1 MKKKILLST
10 LLVMLFVC
18 LFAISVNAETALK
31 PQNSNAYGEL
41 SIFDESIT
49 VGRTDTTNGYTPYK
63 ADGTSYARVVI
74 GDGTTFYTFPT
85 YYILS
90 KNGGEDYGKIPLFQY
105 DFTSLNAAMETATS
119 TNPGWGIKNVYRI
132 ELPETMTRL
141 NTSGTQK
148 FYGFENVIE
157 IYLPPNSTTIDKNAN
172 CLFHSCKNLTTI
184 HNIETFVFK
193 AGCTGGTFQS
203 CSSLTSLTFGVSTD
217 ITSLGDNTFYG
228 CTSLKSVNV
237 IEAFPNLT
245 ILSGKG
251 TFQDC
256 KNLTTISSSRNDG
269 VLVLP
274 YTSYGQYVFQNCD
287 SVKAIKFTA
296 STINTVQQ
304 SFHSL
309 DNLEYIYFPRTATLN
324 LPSCEVFSNNEKLK
338 AVAFPDNCTVIPD
351 RGFKNCKA
359 LKAVYLP
366 ANLDEL
372 KTNGNDQG
380 AFSSCYELYFVQEWF
395 DVLDKDGEFLF
406 EDFTMPT
413 RPDVYFFPSNM
424 TKFYTRDSG
433 TGFYKNYKLNPV
445 MVLPTT
451 VTKLWV
457 FDGCFYDC
465 GEKGDTFTIVCLG
478 DMADIRIGLRDNRA
492 KGVSYVF
499 ANSADTSL
507 SSVNIVDTNAGY
519 TPNLNGTEFV
529 YFCNGTNEKGNLFY
543 LFNLGG
549 SSDATQFTNDNVTWV
564 NEVKH
569 VQNPNGATS
578 SDPTCTENQKTF
590 KTCFCEAVFDI
601 VEVENTATGHDLDYR
616 KDGAL
621 ATLVSVAYANGY
633 HVEGVKVVCCGKCSE
648 NVEAE
653 AEILFTGFGIST
665 RIDNGSDVRGM
676 VFSYRVNDLAIKEY
690 NSMAQTA
697 LSYGVVATFAQ
708 VIGANNPLD
717 NTGAPTLEKGV
728 VSTNIS
734 NSEIYAVDL
743 VIKGTKTLWEEEAY
757 ELDLYMLGYVVD
769 ENGVTYLGSVD
780 GVSAASQNA
789 SDLKTVTYKD
799 YYVTNEEVE

>member
-1 MKKKILLST
+1 MRKKILLST

-18 LFAISVNAETALK
+18 LFAISVNAATDLK
-31 PQNSNAYGEL
+31 PQDTNAYGDISL
-41 SIFDESIT
+41 FDETIT
-49 VGRTDTTNGYTPYK
+49 IGRTDTTNGYTPYK

-105 DFTSLNAAMETATS
+105 DFTSLNAAMGTATG
-119 TNPGWGIKNVYRI
+119 TNPSWGIKNVYRI

-172 CLFHSCKNLTTI
+172 CLFHTCKNLTTI
-184 HNIETFVFK
+184 HNIDTFVFK
-193 AGCTGGTFQS
+193 AGCTGGTFQN
-203 CSSLTSLTFGVSTD
+203 CTSLTNLTLAVSPDVTD
-217 ITSLGDNTFYG
+217 PGENMFNG
-228 CTSLKSVNV
+228 CKNLVSVN
-237 IEAFPNLT
+237 IQEAFPNLT
-245 ILSGKG
+245 KIGKQMFNG
-251 TFQDC
+251 C
-256 KNLTTISSSRNDG
+256 
-269 VLVLP
+269 
-274 YTSYGQYVFQNCD
+274 
-287 SVKAIKFTA
+287 
-296 STINTVQQ
+296 
-304 SFHSL
+304 HSL
-309 DNLEYIYFPRTATLN
+309 AHFSSNSQYTYVTPTSVTRIEQSAFYECKGIKYISISPNVTYVGPAAFHTCTNLQFVEFNGNTNDIDFNNWGAFMKCTNLKAMSLPANVDYMTNRFFSYCANLE
-324 LPSCEVFSNNEKLK
+324 
-338 AVAFPDNCTVIPD
+338 
-351 RGFKNCKA
+351 
-359 LKAVYLP
+359 AVYLP
-366 ANLDEL
+366 SALTTIE
-372 KTNGNDQG
+372 TNGYGDG
-380 AFSSCYELYFVQEWF
+380 TAFFNCNNVYFVNEPF
-395 DVLDKDGEFLF
+395 SVVDENGNFYGDDF
-406 EDFTMPT
+406 EMPQ
-413 RPDVYFFPSNM
+413 RPDVYYFPSNLSSLFSN
-424 TKFYTRDSG
+424 KDSG
-433 TGFYKNYKLNPV
+433 VGFVSCYNLNPV
-445 MVLPTT
+445 MVLPEAL
-451 VTKLWV
+451 TKLWIG
-457 FDGCFYDC
+457 DGVFYDC
-465 GEKGDTFTIVCLG
+465 GAGSNNASFTVVLLG
-478 DMADIRIGLRDNRA
+478 NMTDVRLGLRDNRA

-499 ANSADTSL
+499 ANPEDVDLT
-507 SSVNIVDTNAGY
+507 SVNIVDSNANTNK
-519 TPNLNGTEFV
+519 PNFKGDEYI
-529 YFCNGTNEKGNLFY
+529 YFCHSNKSFKI
-543 LFNLGG
+543 FNA
-549 SSDATQFTNDNVTWV
+549 DAQFTNDNVTW
-564 NEVKH
+564 ETGTKH
-569 VQNPNGATS
+569 IQNPNGATS

-648 NVEAE
+648 NIEAE

-690 NSMAQTA
+690 NSLAQTA

-708 VIGANNPLD
+708 VIGTNNPLD